1 MICLCLSHAIVLIQ
15 MILVVLL
22 SLQGGESFLGPWW
35 SDTLRS
41 KGIVFV
47 HLELILS
54 VHDYFGLKL
63 GEHSIFHHR
72 VLDQLAPLLAHHRAA
87 PRSPGRFLRLVT
99 SSLLL
104 LRSLDGVR
112 IEERLEAI
120 HTQAVLERAVEG
132 FNADLLLGGVI

>member
-1 MICLCLSHAIVLIQ
+1 MISRREFRCILEEMIRPCLGHTIVLIQ
-15 MILVVLL
+15 MILIILL
-22 SLQGGESFLGPWW
+22 SLQGGESSLGPWW

-63 GEHSIFHHR
+63 REHSIFHHR

-87 PRSPGRFLRLVT
+87 TAPRSPGRFLRVVT

-104 LRSLDGVR
+104 L
-112 IEERLEAI
+112 
-120 HTQAVLERAVEG
+120 
-132 FNADLLLGGVI
+132 